1 MKINN
6 RKIVI
11 FIISIIS
18 IGLIIYL
25 PHNIHFKALCG
36 DSVALVEIGSELI
49 KSENK
54 IDQNK
59 GAELLTRASE
69 IGNVDAIYIVGW
81 CHSYG
86 KGTEQSNLAG
96 YDYFMRAYELKS
108 KMSSEYKRGL
118 LYHLGICYLE
128 GKGTFHDIDKSID
141 MLIESAKLGSIDAL
155 RELAIAYGFLA
166 LRIYERKEKEEV
178 IFFPDFYYTNPGFYS
193 QKRDYQ
199 DRKEQYNKEMDEK
212 EKQCVS
218 YGIKAYAY
226 ALIYSQTQTD
236 FDLKKSLESR
246 KEVIPAT
253 NLYSHTSYVYDEGL
267 HLTPARHEIAEI
279 YAKEFQQSIKSD

>member
-1 MKINN
+1 MNINN

-25 PHNIHFKALCG
+25 PNNIHFKALCG

-49 KSENK
+49 KSKNK

-59 GAELLTRASE
+59 GGELLTRASE
-69 IGNVDAIYIVGW
+69 RGNADAIYLVGW
-81 CHSYG
+81 MEIYG
-86 KGTEQSNLAG
+86 EEIQHNNIDGFKC
-96 YDYFMRAYELKS
+96 FMRAYELKS
-108 KMSSEYKRGL
+108 KMSSGYKRGL

-128 GKGTFHDIDKSID
+128 GKGTFKDIDKSID
-141 MLIESAKLGSIDAL
+141 MLIESAKLGRIDAL

-166 LRIYERKEKEEV
+166 LRIHERKEKEEI
-178 IFFPDFYYTNPGFYS
+178 IFFPDFYYSNYGE
-193 QKRDYQ
+193 KRIYE
-199 DRKEQYNKEMDEK
+199 DRKDQFNNEEMDEK

-226 ALIYSQTQTD
+226 AIIYSQTQTD
-236 FDLKKSLESR
+236 FDLKESVESR
-246 KEVIPAT
+246 RKDIPTT
-253 NLYSHTSYVYDEGL
+253 NLYRQTYDYGL
-267 HLTPARHEIAEI
+267 DLTPARHERAEI

>member
-1 MKINN
+1 MNINN

-25 PHNIHFKALCG
+25 PNNIHFKALCG
-36 DSVALVEIGSELI
+36 DSIALVEIGSELI
-49 KSENK
+49 KSKNK

-59 GAELLTRASE
+59 GGELLTRASE
-69 IGNVDAIYIVGW
+69 RGNADAIYLVGW
-81 CHSYG
+81 MEIYG
-86 KGTEQSNLAG
+86 EEIQHNNIDGFKC
-96 YDYFMRAYELKS
+96 FMRAYELKN
-108 KMSSEYKRGL
+108 KMSSGYKRGL

-128 GKGTFHDIDKSID
+128 GKGTFQDIDKSID
-141 MLIESAKLGSIDAL
+141 MLIESAKLGRIDAL

-166 LRIYERKEKEEV
+166 LGIYERKEKEEI
-178 IFFPDFYYTNPGFYS
+178 IFFPDFYYTNPNS
-193 QKRDYQ
+193 TIH
-199 DRKEQYNKEMDEK
+199 RKYVDTKTNEEMDEK

-226 ALIYSQTQTD
+226 AIIYSQTQTD
-236 FDLKKSLESR
+236 FDLKESVESR
-246 KEVIPAT
+246 RKVIPTT
-253 NLYSHTSYVYDEGL
+253 NLYRQTYHYGL
-267 HLTPARHEIAEI
+267 DLTPARHERAEI